1 MDKILKNIALL
12 IILSFFSLGTWA
24 QQPVEVEGYFLQD
37 SAMLGER
44 VAYVLKAK
52 YGKGQNII
60 FPDSTFDFS
69 PFVLLEKKTFISS
82 SSDEYTLD
90 STIYF
95 VSNFSL
101 DPVIDFS
108 IPVFEVFKYDSLI
121 YKPLESSLA
130 LKLTIDQ
137 IPEELAFRD
146 NNVYQPIETNFNY
159 PLMIALILILALIG
173 LVMFFFFGK
182 QISRKWEIWLEKRKY
197 KRFKQ
202 RWQKAEA
209 SFTAAPSLENADELL
224 GLWKTYMEHLKAK
237 PFREWTTTEISTF
250 LENKEII
257 KDFREIEMIIYAG
270 KSGKDLPKACL
281 NLWNIC
287 SQSYQQK
294 ITPTDERQ

>member
-197 KRFKQ
+197 KRFEQ